1 MEKLYSK
8 VSIIGCGTWGI
19 AVAKHLHQKT
29 SIALHHYRKDFI
41 ADLEKSRTY
50 KGTFNYTLP
59 DSIKLS
65 SEIDNK
71 SDLYIISTPVQY
83 IRDVLTEK
91 SIFKESPVLI
101 LSKGIEKKTLM
112 FPSEIVKDILKIR
125 KSNIAIMSGPN
136 HAEQVV
142 KKEPTSSVIASK
154 NIELA
159 KDLQKL
165 FSDINFRTYCSD
177 DLVGVQLGGAVKNV
191 ISIAS
196 GIAWGLGYR
205 ENTLSTILTRGLH
218 EIKKLGRRLGAKKN
232 TLNGLAGLGDLAA
245 TSFSSDSRNRHVG
258 IELAKG
264 KKIDSIIKKSNMNAE
279 GIETSKSLYLL
290 TEKLKVKLPICE
302 SVYEIIYLNKNPL
315 DSINSLMSREL
326 KNEF

>member
-1 MEKLYSK
+1 MYSK

-29 SIALHHYRKDFI
+29 SITLHHYRKDFI
-41 ADLEKSRTY
+41 VSLEKNRTY
-50 KGTFNYTLP
+50 RGSFNYILP
-59 DSIKLS
+59 SNIKLNS
-65 SEIDNK
+65 DIDSK

-83 IRDVLTEK
+83 IRTTLAKKTFLKK
-91 SIFKESPVLI
+91 SPILI
-101 LSKGIEKKTLM
+101 LSKGIEKNTLM
-112 FPSEIVKDILKIR
+112 FPSDIVRDTLGINS
-125 KSNIAIMSGPN
+125 SNIAVMSGPN

-142 KKEPTSSVIASK
+142 KQDPTSTVIASK

-159 KDLQKL
+159 KNLQKL
-165 FSDINFRTYCSD
+165 FSDTTLRSYCSD
-177 DLVGVQLGGAVKNV
+177 DLIGIQLGGAVKNV

-205 ENTLSTILTRGLH
+205 ENTLSAILTRGLH
-218 EIKKLGRRLGAKKN
+218 EIKQLGAKLGAKKN
-232 TLNGLAGLGDLAA
+232 TLNGLAGLGDLVA
-245 TSFSSDSRNRHVG
+245 TSFSSDSRNRHIG

-264 KKIDSIIKKSNMNAE
+264 KKINKITESLDMYAE
-279 GIETSKSLYLL
+279 GVETSKSLYLL
-290 TEKLKVKLPICE
+290 RKKLGVRLPICE